1 MDAPQKPTTMTAE
14 DFTAALAALGWK
26 QADFARRAGIG
37 DEAVSRWARGSV
49 RVAPWAPVFLG
60 MATAL
65 HEVHRQYV
73 APKGRSETSRWHLV
87 NPARSG

>member
-1 MDAPQKPTTMTAE
+1 MEASRKAATMTAE
-14 DFTAALAALGWK
+14 DFTAALGALGWK

-49 RVAPWAPVFLG
+49 RVAPWVPAFLG

-73 APKGRSETSRWHLV
+73 APKGRE
-87 NPARSG
+87 